1 MRNLILG
8 IDPGLTGAIAAIAP
22 HGNIDFHDTPIL
34 SVGKKNTYNPAAMAA
49 ILRQYQ
55 NSHTSLLVGIE
66 KVHSMPGQG
75 VASTFCFGEGYGV
88 WLGILA
94 ALNISH
100 ELITPQA
107 WKKSMMDGQAKDK
120 DASRLVALRLFPEVG
135 EQLKLKRHH
144 GRADARSNAGPPI
157 SICSIASFRVTSG
170 LAIVCS
176 NGYKLTTTKSI
187 GRI

>member
-1 MRNLILG
+1 MRIHILG
-8 IDPGLTGAIAAIAP
+8 IDPGLTGAIAAITSA
-22 HGNIDFHDTPIL
+22 GNIELHDCPIL
-34 SVGKKNTYNPAAMAA
+34 SIGKKHNCNPAAMAA
-49 ILRQYQ
+49 ILRGYQ
-55 NSHTSLLVGIE
+55 NSSEGLLVGIE

-94 ALNISH
+94 ALNICH

-107 WKKSMMDGQAKDK
+107 WKKSMMDGQVKDK

-144 GRADARSNAGPPI
+144 GRADALL
-157 SICSIASFRVTSG
+157 IAEYLRRKAVTS
-170 LAIVCS
+170 ACYS
-176 NGYKLTTTKSI
+176 
-187 GRI
+187 